1 MKNEE
6 LYVKVMDRFKEF
18 MEEDKEFEVVKQ
30 GEKYIVVFYDGIG
43 FYAKYME
50 DPEQLFE
57 TLLQEWDDSFEEQL
71 DVELHEM
78 SEEKREEFNKEKESY
93 LAFFKKAF
101 GKEFAGKIRRQKS
114 ALSY

>member
-57 TLLQEWDDSFEEQL
+57 TLLQEGDDSFEEQL

-78 SEEKREEFNKEKESY
+78 SGEKREEFNKEKESY